1 MDLSFMGDLAKP
13 DTVANAVVVV
23 SAVIAGGLLI
33 GAAAWRGLSLGVA
46 GVLFAGILAGHWGF
60 SIEHHILHFMRE
72 FGLILFVS
80 AIGIQVGPGFIAAL
94 RSQGLGLNLAAIAV
108 VVMGSLIAAALVL
121 AMGMPPE
128 FVSGIYSGAVTNT
141 PSLAAATQV
150 MNDLAPGTAN
160 KAGMG
165 YAIAYPFGIVG
176 IIITMLLLKRWAKD
190 PLDDAPGSQAR
201 NIVVA
206 NIEITRHDV
215 HGVRLDRIPGIG
227 HDIIVS
233 RIRREGRTR
242 QPAPD
247 EILGQGDV
255 LLAIGGQKMVADLV
269 ERLGKPATIDLRD
282 EAGHLVTVPVV
293 VTRKDCVGKT
303 VDDLDLDLRFQVT
316 VTRIRRADQEFVAA
330 PKTAIQ
336 YGDVL
341 TLVGAEQGVALA
353 TKAIGVQRKKFDT
366 PHIFPLMVGIGL
378 GVIVG
383 SIPFFIPG
391 LPVPVRMGLAGGP
404 LLVALAFGAAVPAA
418 RLPHA
423 ALIMIKEL
431 GIALFLAAV
440 GIKAGHGFVE
450 TLMSA
455 QGAQGVAAG
464 AVITIVPLLIVGAV
478 MVFLMKLRF
487 PAVCGV
493 LAGSM
498 TDPPALAF
506 AQGYTRPDR
515 VAAAYATVYPATM
528 IGRILSGQLL
538 VILLMAPAAGAVAAA
553 GHGVPGTPA
562 ATSATAAPV
571 AAPATAAAHP

>member
-1 MDLSFMGDLAKP
+1 
-13 DTVANAVVVV
+13 
-23 SAVIAGGLLI
+23 
-33 GAAAWRGLSLGVA
+33 
-46 GVLFAGILAGHWGF
+46 
-60 SIEHHILHFMRE
+60 
-72 FGLILFVS
+72 
-80 AIGIQVGPGFIAAL
+80 
-94 RSQGLGLNLAAIAV
+94 
-108 VVMGSLIAAALVL
+108 
-121 AMGMPPE
+121 
-128 FVSGIYSGAVTNT
+128 
-141 PSLAAATQV
+141 
-150 MNDLAPGTAN
+150 
-160 KAGMG
+160 
-165 YAIAYPFGIVG
+165 
-176 IIITMLLLKRWAKD
+176 
-190 PLDDAPGSQAR
+190 
-201 NIVVA
+201 
-206 NIEITRHDV
+206 
-215 HGVRLDRIPGIG
+215 
-227 HDIIVS
+227 
-233 RIRREGRTR
+233 
-242 QPAPD
+242 
-247 EILGQGDV
+247 
-255 LLAIGGQKMVADLV
+255 
-269 ERLGKPATIDLRD
+269 
-282 EAGHLVTVPVV
+282 
-293 VTRKDCVGKT
+293 
-303 VDDLDLDLRFQVT
+303 
-316 VTRIRRADQEFVAA
+316 
-330 PKTAIQ
+330 
-336 YGDVL
+336 
-341 TLVGAEQGVALA
+341 
-353 TKAIGVQRKKFDT
+353 
-366 PHIFPLMVGIGL
+366 MVGIGL

-455 QGAQGVAAG
+455 QGVQGVAAG

-553 GHGVPGTPA
+553 GHGATGAPA
-562 ATSATAAPV
+562 ATSATAAPM
-571 AAPATAAAHP
+571 AAPATAAGHP